1 MPTTTDV
8 IAMPTTDMAV
18 GPADLN
24 AARLAVRGAGDLNA
38 ARKKREGRID
48 QGLCPCKIY
57 VAGSCKTYCLKSGER
72 HS

>member
-8 IAMPTTDMAV
+8 IAMPTTDMVA
-18 GPADLN
+18 GPA
-24 AARLAVRGAGDLNA
+24 DLNA